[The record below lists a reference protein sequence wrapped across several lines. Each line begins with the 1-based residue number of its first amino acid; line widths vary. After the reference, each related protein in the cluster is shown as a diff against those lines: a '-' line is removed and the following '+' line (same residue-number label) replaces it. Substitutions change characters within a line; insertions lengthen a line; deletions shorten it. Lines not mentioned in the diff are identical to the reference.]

1 MNEIMP
7 VLDPEEIT
15 EVAYMAV
22 ELPDRSM
29 GMSWQNKQR
38 QKAIAKAQNKADRKW
53 MVEWIERIAV
63 VRAPFMSPFNS
74 PTAPPYL
81 ELDLKEFLVFKG
93 ALK

>member
-7 VLDPEEIT
+7 VIEIPLASDFVEEDAS
-15 EVAYMAV
+15 AYV
-22 ELPDRSM
+22 E
-29 GMSWQNKQR
+29 GYAAGAQAQR
-38 QKAIAKAQNKADRKW
+38 DADRKW
-53 MVEWIERIAV
+53 VVEWIERIAV